1 MGVLAKRLRKV
12 RPHKREVG
20 AGLEFRRIAALPRRS
35 FVEDLRVPMTE
46 WLKTPN
52 GTMQL
57 NFEQAWALAELYEH
71 PGLLAHLEPGA
82 GKTLISLL
90 APTVVQRRW
99 EDEKPGE
106 MVRAALIVPANL
118 RNHKTLKQDVP
129 FYGKHF
135 DIYDWHEDNVLSY
148 EQMGREDYADV
159 LESRMF
165 NMLVFDEVHKIK
177 NVNAAVS
184 IRVMRYL
191 QRYPDTVVV
200 ALTGTLAKESLRNFG
215 HISRI
220 ALDDKSPLPLS
231 DGELDVWARALDHD
245 VDEDSKYEPG
255 ALQQLCAPGES
266 VEEGFRRRLAETP
279 NVVIS
284 RESEL
289 DVGLIIRERP
299 LSSPPP
305 EVIGRLMREMVKTQ
319 RTPSDDIIVSALEMS
334 RHRKELAC
342 GFYYRWLWPN
352 DQPDLEWLA
361 ARREWRRF
369 VRKCIRN
376 SGTSKVANLLLDS
389 EKQVRTAVEGGSI
402 RSPNGEYENWAAIE
416 KRCDPQLQAVWVD
429 EFLIDEIVRWV
440 QESDE
445 PGLVWVQHN
454 AILNKLRKRGLIVYG
469 GGQDEVVYETRTCV
483 VSLEAHKE
491 GKNLQAFSRNLY
503 VTPPMSGLAWEQ
515 SMARTHRQQQKASE
529 VSVEVFLHCMDFWT
543 AFRHA
548 RSESAWV
555 SRVIGSKPRLER
567 ATIDIPLEDEVIS
580 RSRQGDPLWVV

>member
-1 MGVLAKRLRKV
+1 
-12 RPHKREVG
+12 
-20 AGLEFRRIAALPRRS
+20 
-35 FVEDLRVPMTE
+35 
-46 WLKTPN
+46 
-52 GTMQL
+52 
-57 NFEQAWALAELYEH
+57 
-71 PGLLAHLEPGA
+71 
-82 GKTLISLL
+82 
-90 APTVVQRRW
+90 
-99 EDEKPGE
+99 
-106 MVRAALIVPANL
+106 
-118 RNHKTLKQDVP
+118 
-129 FYGKHF
+129 
-135 DIYDWHEDNVLSY
+135 
-148 EQMGREDYADV
+148 
-159 LESRMF
+159 
-165 NMLVFDEVHKIK
+165 
-177 NVNAAVS
+177 
-184 IRVMRYL
+184 
-191 QRYPDTVVV
+191 
-200 ALTGTLAKESLRNFG
+200 
-215 HISRI
+215 
-220 ALDDKSPLPLS
+220 
-231 DGELDVWARALDHD
+231 
-245 VDEDSKYEPG
+245 
-255 ALQQLCAPGES
+255 
-266 VEEGFRRRLAETP
+266 
-279 NVVIS
+279 
-284 RESEL
+284 
-289 DVGLIIRERP
+289 
-299 LSSPPP
+299 
-305 EVIGRLMREMVKTQ
+305 MREMVKTQ